1 VLGMRGDGE
10 PDPWRWCFYVGAA
23 VLTVIWVQY
32 YLFQR
37 NRPED
42 VGLAPIDD
50 PVTAVDESK
59 LVEPPKTGFARL
71 SRTAWTNVLLVGG
84 FYFFIKFIRYAVWS
98 WSAYFLRENYK
109 LSDAAANV
117 YATVFDILGIF
128 GVLATGWLSD
138 RYFGSRRSG
147 VSLIM
152 LLAMTATTVLLI
164 LYGDVSITAFVILLA
179 AVGFTLYGP
188 DALLTGAGAIDIG
201 GRESATFATGI
212 IAGFGAAGPVFQ
224 EVIIGRMYRKDD
236 LDPVFVLLFVSAA
249 MSTLFCAALVL
260 RNRRGGKGV

>member
-1 VLGMRGDGE
+1 VAVDLL
-10 PDPWRWCFYVGAA
+10 PFYLGAA
-23 VLTVIWVQY
+23 VLTVVWLQF

-42 VGLAPIDD
+42 VGLAPVDD
-50 PVTAVDESK
+50 PKTPEDESK
-59 LVEPPKTGFARL
+59 AVEPPKRGVAQL
-71 SRTAWTNVLLVGG
+71 SRTAWTNVFLVGG

-117 YATVFDILGIF
+117 YATVFDVLGIF

-138 RYFGSRRSG
+138 HYFGSKRSG

-152 LLAMTATTVLLI
+152 LLGMTATTVLLI
-164 LYGDVSITAFVILLA
+164 AYGDTSVTVFAVLLG

-201 GRESATFATGI
+201 GRDSATFATGI

-236 LDPVFVLLFVSAA
+236 LDPVFVLLFISAA
-249 MSTLFCAALVL
+249 MSTLFCAILVL